1 MFMKASVS
9 FRSLRVFPCVLVGC
23 FLFFLLGCNEFKQLM
38 PKAPPAQKAPAE
50 RKGPASGEDPEIE
63 KMLAPEKEPDAEPEA
78 PRVTSEA
85 DLVTRE
91 DFPGA
96 SHDLAPDELAG
107 GHTLSKHV
115 GRTDNELRERLVH
128 EDISA
133 SSTYTDRAA
142 AQFAVGNALEQ
153 SSNRVEQWMARSK
166 HPNLVLDYRGD
177 QPVGRTLH
185 RGDSASQPCAKA
197 KVVLR
202 WLSSS
207 EYYVLTSYPECR

>member
-1 MFMKASVS
+1 MKTSVS
-9 FRSLRVFPCVLVGC
+9 FRSLRVLPCVLVGY
-23 FLFFLLGCNEFKQLM
+23 FLFFLLGCNEFKQM
-38 PKAPPAQKAPAE
+38 TPKTQPAQKAPAK
-50 RKGPASGEDPEIE
+50 RKAPASGEDPEIE
-63 KMLAPEKEPDAEPEA
+63 KVLAPEKEPDADVEA

-85 DLVTRE
+85 DHVTGE

-96 SHDLAPDELAG
+96 SRDLSTDERAG

-115 GRTDNELRERLVH
+115 GRTDNELRERLAH

-133 SSTYTDRAA
+133 SSTYTDRPA
-142 AQFAVGNALEQ
+142 AQFAVGNALQ
-153 SSNRVEQWMARSK
+153 QNSNRIEQWMARSK
-166 HPNLVLDYRGD
+166 RPNLVLDYHGN

-185 RGDSASQPCAKA
+185 RGESVSRPCADA
-197 KVVLR
+197 KIVLR

>member
-1 MFMKASVS
+1 MKAYVS
-9 FRSLRVFPCVLVGC
+9 FRSPQIFACILAGC
-23 FLFFLLGCNEFKQLM
+23 FLLFVGCNEFKQMM
-38 PKAPPAQKAPAE
+38 PKAPPAAP
-50 RKGPASGEDPEIE
+50 KGPAAGRDPEIE

-78 PRVTSEA
+78 PRATSEA

-91 DFPGA
+91 DFLGA
-96 SHDLAPDELAG
+96 SHDLVPDERAG
-107 GHTLSKHV
+107 GHTLRKHV
-115 GRTDNELRERLVH
+115 GRTDNELRERLAH

-133 SSTYTDRAA
+133 SSTYTDRVA

-153 SSNRVEQWMARSK
+153 NSNRIEQWMARSN
-166 HPNLVLDYRGD
+166 HPNLVLDYHGS

-185 RGDSASQPCAKA
+185 RGEASSRPCADA

-207 EYYVLTSYPECR
+207 EFYVLTSYPECR

>member
-1 MFMKASVS
+1 MKAFVS
-9 FRSLRVFPCVLVGC
+9 FRLLRVFAPVLAGC
-23 FLFFLLGCNEFKQLM
+23 FLFFPLGCNEFKQMM
-38 PKAPPAQKAPAE
+38 PKAPPVRKATPAD
-50 RKGPASGEDPEIE
+50 KDPEIQ
-63 KMLAPEKEPDAEPEA
+63 KMLAPEKGPDADQDPA
-78 PRVTSEA
+78 TPRVTSEA
-85 DLVTRE
+85 DHVTGE

-115 GRTDNELRERLVH
+115 GRTDNELRERLAH

-153 SSNRVEQWMARSK
+153 NSNRIEQWMARSK

-185 RGDSASQPCAKA
+185 RGEASSRPCADA

>member
-1 MFMKASVS
+1 MKAYVS
-9 FRSLRVFPCVLVGC
+9 FRSLRVFPCVLTSSL
-23 FLFFLLGCNEFKQLM
+23 LFFLFGCNEFKQMM
-38 PKAPPAQKAPAE
+38 PKAPPAQKAPSE

-63 KMLAPEKEPDAEPEA
+63 KMLAPEKEAEAEPEA

-91 DFPGA
+91 DFRGA

-115 GRTDNELRERLVH
+115 GRTDNELRERLAH

-133 SSTYTDRAA
+133 SSTYTDRSA
-142 AQFAVGNALEQ
+142 AQLAVGNALQQ
-153 SSNRVEQWMARSK
+153 SSNRIEQWMVRSK
-166 HPNLVLDYRGD
+166 HPNLVLDYHGG
-177 QPVGRTLH
+177 QSVGRTLH
-185 RGDSASQPCAKA
+185 RGESVSRPCASA

-202 WLSSS
+202 WLSPS
-207 EYYVLTSYPECR
+207 EYYVLTSYPECH

>member
-1 MFMKASVS
+1 MKAYVS
-9 FRSLRVFPCVLVGC
+9 FRSLRVFPCVLTSSL
-23 FLFFLLGCNEFKQLM
+23 LFFLFGCNEFKQMM
-38 PKAPPAQKAPAE
+38 PKAPPARKAPAE

-63 KMLAPEKEPDAEPEA
+63 KMLAPEAEAEPEL

-115 GRTDNELRERLVH
+115 GRTDNELRERLAH

-133 SSTYTDRAA
+133 SSTYTDRNA
-142 AQFAVGNALEQ
+142 AQLAVGNALQQ
-153 SSNRVEQWMARSK
+153 SSNRIEQWMVRSK
-166 HPNLVLDYRGD
+166 HPNLVLDYHGG
-177 QPVGRTLH
+177 QSVGRTLH
-185 RGDSASQPCAKA
+185 RGEPVSRPCASA
-197 KVVLR
+197 KIVLR
-202 WLSSS
+202 WLSPS
-207 EYYVLTSYPECR
+207 EYYVLTSYPECH

>member
-1 MFMKASVS
+1 MKACVS
-9 FRSLRVFPCVLVGC
+9 FRSSRVFSCVLVGC
-23 FLFFLLGCNEFKQLM
+23 CLFFLVGCKEFKQMM
-38 PKAPPAQKAPAE
+38 PKAPPVRKATPAD
-50 RKGPASGEDPEIE
+50 KDPEIQ
-63 KMLAPEKEPDAEPEA
+63 KMLTPEKEPDSDANPA
-78 PRVTSEA
+78 VPHVTSEA
-85 DLVTRE
+85 DHVTGE

-115 GRTDNELRERLVH
+115 GRTDNELRERLAH

-142 AQFAVGNALEQ
+142 AQFAVGNALVQ
-153 SSNRVEQWMARSK
+153 NSNRIEQWMARSG
-166 HPNLVLDYRGD
+166 HPNLVLDYHGN
-177 QPVGRTLH
+177 QTVGRTLH
-185 RGDSASQPCAKA
+185 RGETSSRPCADA

-207 EYYVLTSYPECR
+207 EYYVVTSYPECR